1 MKIVGM
7 MLVRNEDWVLEC
19 SMRAAL
25 KWCDD
30 LVLTVHKTTDN
41 SWGDTF
47 PGPQIINQLWDE
59 FRYPSGQSKIHIDDV
74 INDDQWNE
82 MDVRQRLLEKSR
94 FHGATHLAIIDAD
107 EVLTANLLPVIR
119 TWFQH
124 LSPGQ
129 LMDLPM
135 VPIRGDLNH
144 YQDDDSVWSRAYL
157 TVGFR
162 DMPGLSHRPG
172 PDGYQHHNRPPFGC
186 LPNRMRPLEGLA
198 AHGGVM
204 HLQFVNARRLLAK
217 HVLYRMVDHLRWPG
231 RETPKQLNYKYDQA
245 LQEPGKLSA
254 VPAAWWDGH
263 AKETIKL
270 DGVPYQEDEIRRLLA
285 EHGREAFEGLD
296 LKGW

>member
-1 MKIVGM
+1 MVQKEGLGMKLIALMV
-7 MLVRNEDWVLEC
+7 VRNEDWVIEASLK
-19 SMRAAL
+19 AAFR
-25 KWCDD
+25 WCDGVALYLD
-30 LVLTVHKTTDN
+30 RCTDKTYDIVMDTVIGKNFKVRGESGGQH
-41 SWGDTF
+41 
-47 PGPQIINQLWDE
+47 WDE
-59 FRYPSGQSKIHIDDV
+59 
-74 INDDQWNE
+74 
-82 MDVRQRLLEKSR
+82 MAMRQQNLEDGR
-94 FHGATHLAIIDAD
+94 AMGGTHFAIVDAD
-107 EVLTANLLPVIR
+107 EILTANLMPVIK
-119 TWFQH
+119 TWFLH

-135 VPIRGDLNH
+135 VPIRGDLDH

-204 HLQFVNARRLLAK
+204 HLQFANQRRLLAK

-245 LQEPGKLSA
+245 LQAPGKLSA
-254 VPAAWWDGH
+254 APAAWWDGY